1 MADGTQQQ
9 RRKNR
14 LNCTHEDCD
23 RPAYCRGLCNGHYR
37 RAQRGY
43 LATGGLRHWGQPGR
57 SVREAALA
65 YADAESEQ
73 DYARGEAR
81 LRMATRR
88 AAVAARR
95 RANKVPNR

>member
-1 MADGTQQQ
+1 MADSAQQQ
-9 RRKNR
+9 RRQNR
-14 LNCTHEDCD
+14 VSCTHEDCD

-37 RAQRGY
+37 RQQRGS
-43 LATGGLRHWGQPGR
+43 LATGRLRHWGQPGR

-95 RANKVPNR
+95 RTNKVPRR